1 MEIVA
6 VDIGGTHA
14 RFALAEVE
22 GGRVLSLGA
31 PVKLKTA
38 EHASFKTAW
47 TAYGQTLGR
56 PIPRH
61 AGIAVAT
68 PIGAATLKFTNNPWT
83 IQTATLDETLGIDS
97 HVLVNDFAA
106 VAHAVARL
114 PDDCFQHVCG
124 PDVALPEKGTI
135 SILGPGTGLGVAHL
149 LRTGYGYHVIATEG
163 GHIDFAPV
171 DSIEDAI
178 LVRLRQRY
186 RRVSIERIVC
196 GPGLVNIYEALAAI
210 ENRAMLVR
218 DDKTLWAAALEG
230 SDDLAVAALERFC
243 LSFGTVAGDI
253 ALAQGGQAVVIGG
266 GIGQR
271 VADRLPHSGF
281 AQRFT
286 AKGRFEAMMAGIPVK
301 LILHPEPGLFGA
313 AAAFSREHG

>member
-22 GGRVLSLGA
+22 DGRVVSLGE

-83 IQTATLDETLGIDS
+83 IHPATLDETLGIDS

-114 PDDCFQHVCG
+114 PQDGFRHICG
-124 PDVALPEKGTI
+124 PDVPLPEKGPI
-135 SILGPGTGLGVAHL
+135 SILGPGTGLGVAQL
-149 LRTGYGYHVIATEG
+149 LRTAYGYHVIATEG

-171 DSIEDAI
+171 DAIEDAI

-186 RRVSIERIVC
+186 RRVSVERIVC
-196 GPGLVNIYEALAAI
+196 GPGLVNIYEALAGI

-218 DDKTLWAAALEG
+218 DDKTLWAAALDGTDE
-230 SDDLAVAALERFC
+230 LAIAAFERFC
-243 LSFGTVAGDI
+243 MSLGTVAGDI

-271 VADRLPHSGF
+271 IADRLPHSGF
-281 AQRFT
+281 GQRFT